1 VDELQIRVEDPTFNG
16 DVDMKEFL
24 DWIDECDRVRKYTS
38 ITEKKIMKLVAY
50 NLKG

>member
-1 VDELQIRVEDPTFNG
+1 MDELQIRVEVPTFNG

-24 DWIDECDRVRKYTS
+24 DWIDECDRVRKYAS